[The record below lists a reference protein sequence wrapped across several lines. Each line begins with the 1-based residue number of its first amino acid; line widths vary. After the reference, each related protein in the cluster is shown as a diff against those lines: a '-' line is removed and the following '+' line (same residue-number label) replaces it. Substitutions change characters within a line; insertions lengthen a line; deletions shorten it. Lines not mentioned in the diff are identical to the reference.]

1 MVGCFQ
7 LPSELQIIVIAQT
20 NTQMKKIKVAIADDH
35 TLFRK
40 GMITLLETFSQLEV
54 SIEAEDGHILLQK
67 IAQVPPDVVLLDMD
81 MPTMGGAE
89 VIKHLH
95 RDYPEVKIIIVSM
108 HDESEFIL
116 QSLELGANSYLLKNA
131 EPDEVVVAIETVVDE
146 GFFFNDF
153 VAKVMHQRIARTQHY
168 ASAIHKKNTT
178 ELTKREIEVLKL
190 ICQEY
195 STKEISDKLFRSERT
210 IEGHRQNLIDKIG
223 AKNVAGLV
231 VYAIKHGIFKP

>member
-1 MVGCFQ
+1 M
-7 LPSELQIIVIAQT
+7 QI
-20 NTQMKKIKVAIADDH
+20 KKIKVAIADDH

-40 GMITLLETFSQLEV
+40 GMFTLLENFPQLEMV
-54 SIEAEDGHILLQK
+54 IEAEDGHILLQK
-67 IAQVPPDVVLLDMD
+67 ITNIQPDVVLLDMN

-95 RDYPEVKIIIVSM
+95 NSYPNIKIIIVSM

-131 EPDEVVVAIETVVDE
+131 EPDEVVTAIETVVDE

-153 VAKVMHQRIARTQHY
+153 VAKVMHQRIAQTKGY
-168 ASAIHKKNTT
+168 SASIYKSI
-178 ELTKREIEVLKL
+178 ELTKREAEVLKL
-190 ICQEY
+190 ICQEL

-210 IEGHRQNLIDKIG
+210 IEGHRQNLMDKIG

-231 VYAIKHGIFKP
+231 VYAIKKGIFTP